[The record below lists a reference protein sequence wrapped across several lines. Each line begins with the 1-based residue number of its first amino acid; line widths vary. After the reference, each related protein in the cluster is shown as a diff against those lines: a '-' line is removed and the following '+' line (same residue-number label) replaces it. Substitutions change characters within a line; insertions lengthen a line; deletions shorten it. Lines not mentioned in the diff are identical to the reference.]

1 MVRTPLASTLF
12 GEDAFGEDGLFLSG
26 PIKDFSDTLIV
37 NTWNRYR
44 KGLTREGT
52 TIKKNR
58 MELDRNWA
66 GK

>member
-12 GEDAFGEDGLFLSG
+12 GEDAFGEDGLFLCA
-26 PIKDFSDTLIV
+26 PIKDFSDALIV

-44 KGLTREGT
+44 KGLLREET
-52 TIKKNR
+52 TIRKNR
-58 MELDRNWA
+58 LTLDTAWA